1 MLKLLRSYFFWT
13 YERGSLH
20 YDVMVTL
27 ILVFIFFSPHFINYK
42 DQPVPV
48 ATHANDLI
56 VRPLGTS
63 GNAQEF
69 LYQIRGGQL
78 VDTSSDAATRASLL
92 QIVQPIAGEVQLK
105 RYQVVRDDRGK
116 VISYDVW
123 VLR

>member
-1 MLKLLRSYFFWT
+1 MKLLRNYIFWS

-27 ILVFIFFSPHFINYK
+27 ILLFLFVSPHFINYK

-48 ATHANDLI
+48 ATHANDVI
-56 VRPLGTS
+56 VRPLGIIGS
-63 GNAQEF
+63 SQEF
-69 LYQIRGGQL
+69 FYQIRGGQL
-78 VDTSSDAATRASLL
+78 SDTSTDDATRAALI
-92 QIVQPIAGEVQLK
+92 QIIQPVAGQVQLE

-116 VISYDVW
+116 VISYDAW